1 MARVYTNPNGL
12 TANPADY
19 KEQQMQLYEALTL
32 PGRIC
37 YIAGVGF
44 VPINSSEWRFY
55 EMNER
60 KRLKGENKSPA
71 EIKEALNKLAAERPV
86 KDGKTAVPTTF
97 RGLRYHTSPDGPLE
111 TSLGGPLKNFI
122 SDSESNIIFSL
133 LPEEKQVIVLPYKRA
148 DGQQIT
154 DFFAGYEKIAE
165 AGGDMLYCDYRL
177 RDALDELC
185 KSGFRISKGQWINSE
200 EWGETRLPYEIVKQ
214 GISYHEA
221 FAEEFKET
229 K

>member
-1 MARVYTNPNGL
+1 MARIYMNPKGL

-19 KEQQMQLYEALTL
+19 KEQQMHLYEALTL
-32 PGRIC
+32 PGRVC

-44 VPINSSEWRFY
+44 VPINSSQWRHY
-55 EMNER
+55 EMEER
-60 KRLKGENKSPA
+60 KRLKGENKSPE
-71 EIKEALNKLAAERPV
+71 EIKEALSKLAAERPV

-97 RGLRYHTSPDGPLE
+97 RGLRYHTS
-111 TSLGGPLKNFI
+111 LGGPLKNFI
-122 SDSESNIIFSL
+122 SDSESNIVFSL
-133 LPEEKQVIVLPYKRA
+133 LPEERQVIVLPYKGA
-148 DGQQIT
+148 DGQQIA

-165 AGGDMLYCDYRL
+165 AGGEMLYCDYRL

-185 KSGFRISKGQWINSE
+185 KNSFRINKGQWINSE
-200 EWGETRLPYEIVKQ
+200 EWGDTRLPYEIVKQ

-229 K
+229 R